1 MASTPRRQRRSS
13 AANTPGDQ
21 SVASRASAS
30 SSTKRSGVPVNIQK
44 QLAQELESA
53 YPIGLCPAESNS
65 AQALLDTGKQALSK
79 FLDQLVEEDPENNS
93 VFGQRGDKIRDKIG
107 DLIQWWKK
115 KDNKEYR
122 QRVVVKL
129 GVKAVKLRAPK
140 AIVEP
145 AREAKATGNDD
156 DDDDVSSDP
165 TKEPPEERK
174 PKATRKTRGSGKTS
188 SAGQPVLGSTV
199 TTESISAAMS
209 DNKRFERIG
218 NLLIGKK
225 KICFVP
231 RCNCF

>member
-1 MASTPRRQRRSS
+1 MASTPKVSRTRRSS

-30 SSTKRSGVPVNIQK
+30 SSTKRSGIPVNIQK

-93 VFGQRGDKIRDKIG
+93 VFGQRGDKIRDQIG

-129 GVKAVKLRAPK
+129 GVKAVKLRAAKKP
-140 AIVEP
+140 IVES
-145 AREAKATGNDD
+145 AREPGATVKGDE
-156 DDDDVSSDP
+156 DDVSSDL
-165 TKEPPEERK
+165 TEEPPEDTK
-174 PKATRKTRGSGKTS
+174 PKGRGTRKTRAASKTA
-188 SAGQPVLGSTV
+188 SAALPILGSTV
-199 TTESISAAMS
+199 TTEKISETMS
-209 DNKRFERIG
+209 DKLPKRFERVG
-218 NLLIGKK
+218 NLLLGKNK
-225 KICFVP
+225 E
-231 RCNCF
+231 RQR